1 MLTGR
6 NTHWVSG
13 GISVTDETI
22 SINKTN
28 TKIDMNNNDKLK
40 TWLRKNPNRS
50 TLSANATDIACA
62 GKPQLEK
69 WVIELG
75 GDPEMIYNTEYTK
88 TSASTPVTTPVATPV
103 ASTEV
108 SDAERIKILQDMFG
122 SSSDNLDTDKVEQI
136 VRSVMD
142 TEILPTIDQLKDD
155 VKELAPLASTLKE
168 IADIMKT
175 KTSARLPVA
184 TAVASGNNPML
195 EKVAPYYTAG
205 ETCCVPVCIS
215 APPSYGKSYSVEI
228 LGKQYETFVQHGCNG
243 SEDEFASLQGGFQP
257 DSKTGG
263 WKVVDGKLAQAVRS
277 ASEGNNTLFFFDE
290 AFRMHSETAENL
302 LQFLAPQ
309 PDEDGDDVYQLYT
322 KHSDGSNLELLQCK
336 ADKLHII
343 CATNLCEIEPP
354 EALMSRFLIK
364 HVQYETKMIEYIS
377 ESVAKKFGIANPT
390 NLAKLYAK
398 AMGESRK
405 MRANGQILL
414 PLCIRTLKR
423 ACMVAK
429 DATDE
434 SVREWIRD
442 ESMDAMLMW
451 NSDTGDVTE
460 DSVAGVRELA
470 KILS

>member
-1 MLTGR
+1 
-6 NTHWVSG
+6 
-13 GISVTDETI
+13 
-22 SINKTN
+22 
-28 TKIDMNNNDKLK
+28 MNNNDKLK

-50 TLSANATDIACA
+50 MLSATATDINSA
-62 GKPQLEK
+62 GKPKLEE

-75 GDPEMIYNTEYTK
+75 GDPDAIRGVEV
-88 TSASTPVTTPVATPV
+88 SDVTPVATPV
-103 ASTEV
+103 ASTGV
-108 SDAERIKILQDMFG
+108 SDADRIKILQDMFG
-122 SSSDNLDTDKVEQI
+122 SSDNLDTDKVKEI
-136 VRSVMD
+136 VRSVVD
-142 TEILPTIDQLKDD
+142 AEILPTIDQLKDD

-175 KTSARLPVA
+175 KTSVRLPVA

-277 ASEGNNTLFFFDE
+277 ASEGNNTLFFLDE
-290 AFRMHSETAENL
+290 AFRMHPETAENL

-309 PDEDGDDVYQLYT
+309 PDEDGDDVYKLYT

-343 CATNLCEIEPP
+343 CATNLCEVEPP

-364 HVQYETKMIEYIS
+364 HVQYETKMIEHIG

>member
-1 MLTGR
+1 
-6 NTHWVSG
+6 
-13 GISVTDETI
+13 
-22 SINKTN
+22 
-28 TKIDMNNNDKLK
+28 MNNNDKLK

-88 TSASTPVTTPVATPV
+88 TSASAPVATPV
-103 ASTEV
+103 ASTGV
-108 SDAERIKILQDMFG
+108 SDADRIKILQDMFG

-136 VRSVMD
+136 VRSVVD
-142 TEILPTIDQLKDD
+142 AEILPTIDQLKDD

-175 KTSARLPVA
+175 TTSSRLPIA

-195 EKVAPYYTAG
+195 EILQPYYTAG
-205 ETCCVPVCIS
+205 ETCSVPVCIS
-215 APPSYGKSYSVEI
+215 APPSYGKSYSAEI

-257 DSKTGG
+257 DGKSGG

-290 AFRMHSETAENL
+290 AFRMHPETAENL

-343 CATNLCEIEPP
+343 CATNLCEVEPP

-364 HVQYETKMIEYIS
+364 HVQYETKMIEHIG
-377 ESVAKKFGIANPT
+377 ESVAKKFGIANPE
-390 NLAKLYAK
+390 NLAKLFAK

-405 MRANGQILL
+405 MRANGQLL
-414 PLCIRTLKR
+414 VPLCIRTLR
-423 ACMVAK
+423 RGCMKAT

-434 SVREWIRD
+434 SVLKWIRD
-442 ESMDAMLMW
+442 EGMDALKMW

-460 DSVAGVRELA
+460 DSESGVRELA